1 MSLFIGLGNP
11 GSKYQST
18 RHNLGQNVILNLFQ
32 LLGLTPKSHP
42 KLLAHIAQSGHFY
55 AYTTTYMNESGISAQ
70 KIVNF
75 YKIPSA
81 GLYLIHDDLDL
92 PVGEWRLQFGRG
104 PAGHKGVESVVSH
117 LGSQDFWRF
126 RLGIGHPRDS
136 SNPGLPVEDYVLM
149 PFTPPEQVLIE
160 AVIAKIITEIKNL
173 HQS

>member
-1 MSLFIGLGNP
+1 MKIIIGLGNP
-11 GSKYQST
+11 DKKYQNT
-18 RHNLGQNVILNLFQ
+18 RHNIGQIIIKSLPPTKNL
-32 LLGLTPKSHP
+32 LITD
-42 KLLAHIAQSGHFY
+42 
-55 AYTTTYMNESGISAQ
+55 TYMNESGVFVQ
-70 KIVNF
+70 KIVHF
-75 YKIPSA
+75 YKIDPRD
-81 GLYLIHDDLDL
+81 LYIIHDDLDL